1 MTIEGFI
8 ADFACVEARVVIEV
22 DGGQHVETVAADRLR
37 SDVIEAAGY
46 LVMRFWNN
54 DVLRDIDAVVEE
66 IDTTLAARAATIG
79 RS

>member
-1 MTIEGFI
+1 M
-8 ADFACVEARVVIEV
+8 IEV

-37 SDVIEAAGY
+37 SDAIEAAGY
-46 LVMRFWNN
+46 LVVRFWNN